1 MSSIQQT
8 LQQAIGRLRHI
19 SLAIIQWFGSLN
31 SDPKD
36 PYQAIRRLN
45 LIGLA
50 IIVLLVGGIG
60 GWASTMQ
67 LAGAVIAP
75 GLVVVELS
83 VKKVQHPTGG
93 VVGEILVKEGD
104 SVEEGQVVMRLDDTI
119 TRSTLGV
126 VRSQLDEFTAR
137 EARLL
142 AEREGA
148 DAIDFPETLT
158 ARRDEKSV
166 ATAITGE
173 EKLFEARRQAR
184 AGQRSQLR
192 ERIAQSNDE
201 IRGLS
206 AQQDA
211 KEREVK
217 FISEELIGVT
227 ELYGKNLV
235 SISRLMTLQRDKA
248 RLEGERGQHIA
259 EIARARGK
267 ISETELQILQLDQ
280 DFRTE
285 VLKDLRET
293 QGKIAELKERVTA
306 AEDQLKRVEIRAT
319 QSGIVLQLAVHTVG
333 GVIGN
338 GETIMQI
345 VPRADVLVVEAKVA
359 PQDIDQIAVGARTIV
374 RIMAGDQRTMPDVTG
389 VLTRVSAD
397 LTRDQPQAG
406 QQAGQAYYLVRVS
419 LPEEEVR
426 RLVNLRLV
434 PGMPAE
440 AFIQTYARTPMQ
452 YLLKPLHD
460 QIARTFRER

>member
-1 MSSIQQT
+1 MSSIQKA
-8 LQQAIGRLRHI
+8 LQQVIR
-19 SLAIIQWFGSLN
+19 SLN
-31 SDPKD
+31 HVRLALIRWVGPLNSNPKD

-45 LIGLA
+45 LTGLA
-50 IIVLLVGGIG
+50 VIVLLVGGIG
-60 GWASTMQ
+60 GWASTTQ
-67 LAGAVIAP
+67 LSGAVIAP
-75 GLVVVELS
+75 GSIVVESS

-104 SVEEGQVVMRLDDTI
+104 SVEEGQIVMRLDDTV

-126 VRSQLDEFTAR
+126 VRSQLDENTAR

-142 AEREGA
+142 AERDGA
-148 DAIDFPETLT
+148 DAIEFPANLT
-158 ARRDEKSV
+158 QRKDEKSV
-166 ATAITGE
+166 VTAISGE
-173 EKLFEARRQAR
+173 ERLFEARKLAR
-184 AGQRSQLR
+184 DGQRSQLR
-192 ERIAQSNDE
+192 ERIVQSNEE

-211 KEREVK
+211 KEHEVQ
-217 FISEELIGVT
+217 FISQELVGVT
-227 ELYGKNLV
+227 ELWGKNLV
-235 SISRLMTLQRDKA
+235 SISRIMTLQRDKA

-267 ISETELQILQLDQ
+267 ISETELQILQIGQ
-280 DFRTE
+280 DFRSE

-293 QGKIAELKERVTA
+293 QGKIAEFKERVTA
-306 AEDQLKRVEIRAT
+306 AEDQLKRIDIRAP

-333 GVIGN
+333 GVIAN

-359 PQDIDQIAVGARTIV
+359 PQDIDQISVGASTIV

-440 AFIQTYARTPMQ
+440 AFIQTYARTPLQ
-452 YLLKPLHD
+452 YLLKPLHE

>member
-1 MSSIQQT
+1 MISIIRT
-8 LQQAIGRLRHI
+8 LQQAIRGLNLVRLT
-19 SLAIIQWFGSLN
+19 IIRWFGST
-31 SDPKD
+31 SSTPQD
-36 PYQAIRRLN
+36 PYQAIRKLN
-45 LIGLA
+45 LIGFTLL
-50 IIVLLVGGIG
+50 IILVGGIG
-60 GWASTMQ
+60 GWAATSQ

-75 GLVVVELS
+75 GLIVVES
-83 VKKVQHPTGG
+83 NIKKVQHPTGG
-93 VVGEILVKEGD
+93 IVGEILVKEGS

-126 VRSQLDEFTAR
+126 VRSQLDELTAR

-148 DAIDFPETLT
+148 DAIDFPEILT
-158 ARRDEKSV
+158 NRKGEKSV
-166 ATAITGE
+166 ATATTGE
-173 EKLFEARRQAR
+173 ERLFDSRRQAR

-217 FISEELIGVT
+217 FISEELVGVT
-227 ELYGKNLV
+227 ELYGKQLV
-235 SISRLMTLQRDKA
+235 SISRIMTLQRDKA
-248 RLEGERGQHIA
+248 RLEGERGQHVA

-293 QGKIAELKERVTA
+293 QGKIAEFKERVTA
-306 AEDQLKRVEIRAT
+306 AEDQLRRVDIRAP
-319 QSGIVLQLAVHTVG
+319 QSGFVLQLAVHTVG

-359 PQDIDQIAVGARTIV
+359 PQDIDQIAIGAHANV
-374 RIMAGDQRTMPDVTG
+374 RIMAGNQRTMPDVAG

-397 LTRDQPQAG
+397 LTHEQAQPG
-406 QQAGQAYYLVRVS
+406 QPVGQVYYLVRIS

-426 RLVNLRLV
+426 RLEGLRLV

-440 AFIQTYARTPMQ
+440 AFIQTYARTPLQ